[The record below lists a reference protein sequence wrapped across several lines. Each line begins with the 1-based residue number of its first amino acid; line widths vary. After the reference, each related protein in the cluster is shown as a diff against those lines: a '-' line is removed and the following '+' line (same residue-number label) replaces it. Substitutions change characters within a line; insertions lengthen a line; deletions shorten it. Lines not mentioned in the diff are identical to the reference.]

1 MFDLLVL
8 LIFGFSDVVII
19 ICVNP
24 ESLFLRSM
32 IRVVV

>member
-8 LIFGFSDVVII
+8 LIGFSDVVII